1 MATSTK
7 QNLSLGKLRRAVD
20 GNNSYTAAASMSQM
34 SGSSATSPA
43 PVKMSDFSISAV
55 NEGLSGFEYLFEQTA
70 ENYEMEFSNE
80 GGLFNKRIANR
91 TENLSWSFDGNLDVT
106 IGSADYIAQV
116 TAGSITNTG
125 GAVAGTFN
133 QSGSLKAK
141 FAEDGQSDGFNDHAT
156 RYNTSVSK
164 SIEIVD
170 TYGGVP
176 SCLLFGSMVSKS
188 DGTTIK
194 VEDLNIGDEILTV
207 SLQGSTDESSGDW
220 ENDTFNKS
228 GSFTSNTT
236 TIKRVMYEFSNS
248 YYNINNGQEL
258 ITGEHHMLYREAGNE
273 NWVWKTAPTF
283 QVGDYLMDRQG
294 NEVAISSL
302 EINQNPDGYE
312 VVQLDVEPDD
322 FYIGQTFLV
331 HNKGSNDEPTY
342 PTTQWQNA
350 AGDFNLH
357 LLDADTSISGEG
369 VVSAVKTIGLA
380 NGSGNSSF
388 SCQQPSNGNIELK
401 VSVSTSGDP
410 GVNGTGNSATGFGNN
425 QNSVAAAS
433 TYFMRFQLIETKA
446 NPGDL
451 DAEDRTITITNNGVS
466 NTDIDINC
474 RFESL

>member
-20 GNNSYTAAASMSQM
+20 GNDSYTAAASMSQM

-55 NEGLSGFEYLFEQTA
+55 NEGLSGFTYLFEQTA
-70 ENYEMEFSNE
+70 EDYEMEFSNE

-91 TENLSWSFDGNLDVT
+91 TENLSWSFDGNLGVT

-116 TAGSITNTG
+116 TAPRITNTD
-125 GAVAGTFN
+125 GAIAGTFN

-176 SCLLFGSMVSKS
+176 SCLLFGSPVSKS
-188 DGTTIK
+188 DGSVVN
-194 VEDLNIGDEILTV
+194 VEDLDVGDEILSV

-220 ENDTFNKS
+220 ENDTFDKD
-228 GSFTSNTT
+228 GTFTQHSASVM
-236 TIKRVMYEFSNS
+236 RVLYEFANS
-248 YYNINNGQEL
+248 YYDINDGQEK
-258 ITGEHHMLYREAGNE
+258 ITGEHHMLYRQAGNQ
-273 NWVWKTAPTF
+273 NWVWKTAPNF
-283 QVGDYLMDRQG
+283 QVGDYLMDKNG
-294 NEVAISSL
+294 NEISISS
-302 EINQNPDGYE
+302 IVPNVNPDGYE

-342 PTTQWQNA
+342 PSTKWTTA
-350 AGDFNLH
+350 PGDR
-357 LLDADTSISGEG
+357 TISGNLG
-369 VVSAVKTIGLA
+369 DTIVVDEAMTIQLA
-380 NGSGNSSF
+380 NGSGNTAATNSQTSAGAVTMKIAF
-388 SCQQPSNGNIELK
+388 
-401 VSVSTSGDP
+401 STSGDP
-410 GVNGTGNSATGFGNN
+410 GTSGTDNGGSGFVTFP
-425 QNSVAAAS
+425 QNSISFTTGTLHFRIQAIAAAS
-433 TYFMRFQLIETKA
+433 
-446 NPGDL
+446 GDGTGTS
-451 DAEDRTITITNNGVS
+451 TISFTNNGVTNS
-466 NTDIDINC
+466 DLDLTLNFT
-474 RFESL
+474 

>member
-1 MATSTK
+1 MATDNK

-116 TAGSITNTG
+116 TAGSITNTD
-125 GAVAGTFN
+125 GAIAGTFN

-188 DGTTIK
+188 DGSVVK
-194 VEDLNIGDEILTV
+194 VEDLNIGDSILTV
-207 SLQGSTDESSGDW
+207 SLQGSTDESVGDW
-220 ENDTFNKS
+220 KNDVFNQS
-228 GSFTSNTT
+228 GSFTPHSSSVQ
-236 TIKRVMYEFSNS
+236 RVLYEFSNS

-258 ITGEHHMLYREAGNE
+258 ITGEHHMLYRQAGDE
-273 NWVWKTAPTF
+273 NWTWQTAPNF
-283 QVGDYLMDRQG
+283 SVGDYLMDKSG
-294 NEVAISSL
+294 NQVVISS
-302 EINQNPDGYE
+302 IQQHVDPDGYE

-331 HNKGSNDEPTY
+331 HNKGSDDEPTY
-342 PTTQWQNA
+342 PSTKFSNQ
-350 AGDFNLH
+350 AGDFTMTG
-357 LLDADTSISGEG
+357 DMGDTVISDL
-369 VVSAVKTIGLA
+369 KTIQLA
-380 NGSGNSSF
+380 NGSGNTAITNSQTSA
-388 SCQQPSNGNIELK
+388 GNVTLTIAL
-401 VSVSTSGDP
+401 STSGDP
-410 GVNGTGNSATGFGNN
+410 GTGGSDNSGTGFISFPKNDLSFTSGTLRYRIKA
-425 QNSVAAAS
+425 VAAAS
-433 TYFMRFQLIETKA
+433 
-446 NPGDL
+446 GDGTGT
-451 DAEDRTITITNNGVS
+451 ATISFTNNGVTNS
-466 NTDIDINC
+466 DMDITLN
-474 RFESL
+474 FT